1 MSFWLD
7 AILTRQYLCNRLP
20 TSTLP
25 NDVTPFESITS
36 GRKPDL
42 SHLRVWGCECFVAI
56 PDELR
61 PKAGFKRFPAIFV
74 GYEEHRVGW
83 RVRDLK
89 GKYGFSRDVVF
100 NEDLSGRL
108 GGPRSLPSAASTA
121 AVVPPHSPRA
131 VRTRARTS
139 GGRIFDEIILLKEAR
154 RLERERRRHLA
165 VAGHGGVV
173 AGGGV
178 DGVVDGGG

>member
-42 SHLRVWGCECFVAI
+42 SHLRVWGCACFVAI

-61 PKAGFKRFPAIFV
+61 PKAGFKCFSAIFV
-74 GYEEHRVGW
+74 GYEEHHVGW

-89 GKYGFSRDVVF
+89 GKYSFSNNVIF
-100 NEDLSGRL
+100 NENLSGCL
-108 GGPRSLPSAASTA
+108 GIEQPLSSS
-121 AVVPPHSPRA
+121 VPARPHRPISPRLP
-131 VRTRARTS
+131 RMTS
-139 GGRIFDEIILLKEAR
+139 
-154 RLERERRRHLA
+154 RLHTVAGQVYDDAIRLRESRWVDRGLRHL
-165 VAGHGGVV
+165 
-173 AGGGV
+173 
-178 DGVVDGGG
+178 